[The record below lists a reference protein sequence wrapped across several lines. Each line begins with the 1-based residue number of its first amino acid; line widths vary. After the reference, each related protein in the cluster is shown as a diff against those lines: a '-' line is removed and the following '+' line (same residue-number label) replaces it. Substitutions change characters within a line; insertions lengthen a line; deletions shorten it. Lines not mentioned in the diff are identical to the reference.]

1 MKKIVLFMLSALLA
15 LGLAGCASETT
26 PQASPSPMMTT
37 AAPATQ
43 APTTAPTVAPT
54 IAPTIAPEQTAS
66 SMMSTGAPSSPS
78 AAGMAS
84 EMTDEDAMTVAEAVS
99 TEVAR
104 LSEIDKATTVVVGDT
119 ALIGVSFDAQY
130 QGEMTTRI
138 KDMVADRAKTADA
151 RIQNVWVTAD
161 PDLLERVQA
170 LWDKRDGGSAVA
182 DITDEFQEIV
192 NRLMPQG

>member
-1 MKKIVLFMLSALLA
+1 MLSALLA
-15 LGLAGCASETT
+15 LGLAGCASEMT

-37 AAPATQ
+37 AAPTTQ
-43 APTTAPTVAPT
+43 APTVGPTL
-54 IAPTIAPEQTAS
+54 APTIAPETTAS
-66 SMMSTGAPSSPS
+66 AMMPTGAPSSPS
-78 AAGMAS
+78 AADVAS
-84 EMTDEDAMTVAEAVS
+84 EMTDEEALTAAEKVS

-104 LSEIDKATTVVVGDT
+104 LSEIDEATTVVVGDT

-138 KDMVADRAKTADA
+138 KDMVADRAKTADS

-161 PDLLERVQA
+161 PDLLERVRAIWEQ
-170 LWDKRDGGSAVA
+170 RDGGSAIA

>member
-43 APTTAPTVAPT
+43 APTEAPTV
-54 IAPTIAPEQTAS
+54 APTIAPEQTAS

-119 ALIGVSFDAQY
+119 ALIGVSFDTQY